1 MLKKLIKHELYAT
14 ARFLIPLYLIMVVL
28 SLANRLLTNFD
39 IFRGPLNTIRILMLV
54 AYVISI
60 VASLAVTF
68 ILIILRFYKNL
79 MSEEGYLMFTLP
91 VKTSQLINS
100 KLIVSIFWC
109 LTSILVVISS
119 LLILF
124 ATNQNMNIF
133 WQAIDQTLASLK
145 DEFGDQ
151 YILFIF
157 ELLLMIIANLFLYIL
172 LIYGSIAIG
181 HSFTK
186 NKIISSFASY
196 AVINTAMQIIM
207 LIIILFLAYI
217 TGIDLEDSSIVP
229 KLLFP
234 TYMIMSFVFNIVLY
248 ITTNHIFKRKLNLE

>member
-1 MLKKLIKHELYAT
+1 
-14 ARFLIPLYLIMVVL
+14 MVVL

-133 WQAIDQTLASLK
+133 WQAIDQTLASLR
-145 DEFGDQ
+145 
-151 YILFIF
+151 
-157 ELLLMIIANLFLYIL
+157 MNLATN
-172 LIYGSIAIG
+172 IYY
-181 HSFTK
+181 
-186 NKIISSFASY
+186 SY
-196 AVINTAMQIIM
+196 
-207 LIIILFLAYI
+207 
-217 TGIDLEDSSIVP
+217 
-229 KLLFP
+229 
-234 TYMIMSFVFNIVLY
+234 
-248 ITTNHIFKRKLNLE
+248 LNYY